1 MVFVLAIMKQT
12 AKGLCTKDVHPKG
25 GRGGFKIV
33 DENGNGGRGVLGEW
47 MSTFQDLPKYNC
59 VPNLTNLK
67 SKWSCYYSWAGIA
80 VAV

>member
-1 MVFVLAIMKQT
+1 MLGAVY
-12 AKGLCTKDVHPKG
+12 KGRPPERVE
-25 GRGGFKIV
+25 GGFKIV
-33 DENGNGGRGVLGEW
+33 DENGRGGKGVLGEW